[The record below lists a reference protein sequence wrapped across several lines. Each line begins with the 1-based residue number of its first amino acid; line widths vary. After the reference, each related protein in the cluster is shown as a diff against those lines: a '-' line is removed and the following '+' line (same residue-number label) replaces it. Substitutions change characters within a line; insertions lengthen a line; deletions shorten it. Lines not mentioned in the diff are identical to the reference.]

1 MGNKQTGDQG
11 EEVAEAFLHK
21 KGFQILH
28 RNYRVG
34 HLELDLVC
42 RSPDAL
48 FLVFVEV
55 KTRRTVQ
62 FGHPA
67 EAIGSVKRDRLIRA
81 AELYLHLHRLEETR
95 CRFDVVSIVMQK
107 GQAVQIE
114 HYEDAFWA
122 N

>member
-11 EEVAEAFLHK
+11 EEVAEAFLQK

-42 RSPDAL
+42 RSPDSL

-55 KTRRTVQ
+55 KTRRTIQ

-81 AELYLHLHRLEETR
+81 AELYLHLHHLEEAR

-107 GQAVQIE
+107 GQTVQIE